1 MPEIQAKTD
10 RRIIRSQEALK
21 TALLTLMSQK
31 PFSLIS
37 ITEIVELANYNR
49 GTFYSHYQ
57 NKEDLLD
64 DIMNK
69 LIDELIKSFRAP
81 YETVDLFRIDEL
93 PANAVK
99 IFEHIF
105 QNASL
110 YSLLLKSEVLPD
122 IREKMFLALK
132 QVVAEDLDDSADN
145 LNRELH
151 VIYSIHALLG
161 LVFHWIEG
169 GFKYSPEYMQ
179 DQLVLIINWRPSTIM
194 TRKKG
199 RR

>member
-1 MPEIQAKTD
+1 MPEIKAKTD
-10 RRIIRSQEALK
+10 RRIVRSQEALK

-31 PFSLIS
+31 PFSSIS

-49 GTFYSHYQ
+49 GTFYSHYKD
-57 NKEDLLD
+57 KEDLLD

-81 YETVDLFRIDEL
+81 YETVDFFRIDEL

-110 YSLLLKSEVLPD
+110 YSSLLKSEVLPN
-122 IREKMFLALK
+122 IREKMFHALK
-132 QVVAEDLDDSADN
+132 QVVIEDLDDSANN

-151 VIYSIHALLG
+151 LIYSIHALLG

-179 DQLVLIINWRPSTIM
+179 EQLVLIINWRPTTIM
-194 TRKKG
+194 THKNR
-199 RR
+199 

>member
-31 PFSLIS
+31 PFSSIS
-37 ITEIVELANYNR
+37 IKEIVELANYNR

-132 QVVAEDLDDSADN
+132 QVVVEDLDDSADN